1 MLFQNTTAISNGLSD
16 FHEIVLTVI
25 KMAFKKHSPTERRY
39 RDYKYF
45 DQTKFK
51 KDLKEKLTAN
61 ITNSESFETVFIEV
75 LSNA

>member
-1 MLFQNTTAISNGLSD
+1 
-16 FHEIVLTVI
+16 
-25 KMAFKKHSPTERRY
+25 MAFKKHSPTERRC

-51 KDLKEKLTAN
+51 KDLKEKLTPN